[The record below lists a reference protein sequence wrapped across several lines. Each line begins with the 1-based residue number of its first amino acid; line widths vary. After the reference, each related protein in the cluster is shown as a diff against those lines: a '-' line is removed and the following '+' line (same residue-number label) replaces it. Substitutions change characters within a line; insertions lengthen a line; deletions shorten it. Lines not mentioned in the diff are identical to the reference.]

1 MYTSTLAMRSLR
13 ILGSIANKRRYAI
26 ISLDAIN
33 AFLLSELSIDE
44 RFLIRLLPEL
54 DVINVTYLD
63 NAVAELQLPLY
74 RLRIAPKK

>member
-1 MYTSTLAMRSLR
+1 MRSLR

-33 AFLLSELSIDE
+33 AFLLSELSIDK
-44 RFLIRLLPEL
+44 RFLIQLLLEL

-63 NAVAELQLPLY
+63 NAVAKL
-74 RLRIAPKK
+74 